1 MNEDE
6 KRKELIESILYKFD
20 LLMQIRAEKQKQP
33 PVTSPYSEESP

>member
-20 LLMQIRAEKQKQP
+20 LLMQIRAEKQEQS
-33 PVTSPYSEESP
+33 PVTSPYLEESP